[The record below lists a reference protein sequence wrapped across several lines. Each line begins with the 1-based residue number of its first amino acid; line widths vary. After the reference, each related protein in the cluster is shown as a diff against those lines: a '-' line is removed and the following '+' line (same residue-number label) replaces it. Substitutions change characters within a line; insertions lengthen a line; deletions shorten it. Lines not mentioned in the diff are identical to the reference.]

1 MGEYAEDAIDAY
13 YDDLAYGDFEHYSRR
28 SYRQPSYSNETLTV
42 EGYMKADDRGPI
54 ETEKAVLWVRNNN
67 EEVWLPRSQIV
78 AQTKTS
84 LAITKWLADQRGWN
98 HNNVNLK
105 PGDEP
110 TEDIFDGGFDFN
122 DDIPF

>member
-1 MGEYAEDAIDAY
+1 MGEHADDLIDAY
-13 YDDLAYGDFEHYSRR
+13 YSGLDEDYEQYSLR

-42 EGYMKADDRGPI
+42 EGYIKADDRGPI
-54 ETEKAVLWVRNNN
+54 ETEKAVLWIRNNG

-78 AQTKTS
+78 AQTETS

-110 TEDIFDGGFDFN
+110 AEDIFDGGFDFN